1 MSTFATPTSAPIG
14 VFDSGIGGLSIL
26 RALRKE
32 LRSESFVYFAD
43 SAHAPYGEKGDAFVI
58 ARSLAIT
65 SRLVAEHSIKALV
78 VACNTATAAAIA
90 ILRSQHPALPIIGVE
105 PALKPALAVS
115 RTKRIAVIGTRGT
128 LTSAK
133 FQALLASVAT
143 QAEFICHPCDG
154 LAEAIEQHASFDN
167 TTKIRALCDHM
178 AATFGK
184 FSLHTGEID
193 TLVLGCTHYPLVADL
208 IAQSVG
214 AQVQIL
220 EPGEAVARRLREVLD
235 GTDQLAHNEPIGN
248 RITLETSG
256 AQSPIMQASARW
268 L

>member
-1 MSTFATPTSAPIG
+1 MTFKAPSLSPIG

-32 LRSESFVYFAD
+32 LPLEAFVYFAD

-58 ARSLAIT
+58 ERSLAIT
-65 SRLVAEHSIKALV
+65 SRLVADHHIKALV

-90 ILRSQHPALPIIGVE
+90 ILRAQHPALPIIGVE
-105 PALKPALAVS
+105 PALKPALAAS

-128 LTSAK
+128 LASAK
-133 FQALLASVAT
+133 FQALLDSVKA
-143 QAEFICHPCDG
+143 QAEFICQPCDG

-167 TTKIRALCDHM
+167 TIKIRAICNHM
-178 AATFGK
+178 TLTLGK
-184 FSLHTGEID
+184 FGLKTGEID
-193 TLVLGCTHYPLVADL
+193 TLVLGCTHYPLVAKT

-214 AQVQIL
+214 AEVLIL
-220 EPGEAVARRLREVLD
+220 EPGEAVARRLREVLS
-235 GTDQLAHNEPIGN
+235 GSGQLAPSAPIGN
-248 RITLETSG
+248 PITLESSG
-256 AQSPIMQASARW
+256 AQFTLVQASARW